1 MGERAAPGQE
11 RGVTSGCWRP
21 VPPRCMLAATVS
33 DLLDTLRRT
42 LADRYA
48 VERELGRGGMATVFL
63 AEDVKHHRPVAIKVL
78 HAELAAALGAERF
91 LREIEIAA
99 RLQHPHILPL
109 YDSGSAAGLLYY
121 VMPFVEGESLR
132 DRLTREKQLP
142 LEDALRIAT
151 EVAGALAYA
160 HSHGIV
166 HSDIK
171 PENIMLSA
179 GSAVVADFGIARAVT
194 AAGAGEH
201 LTQTGTIIGT
211 PAYMSPEQAT
221 GRADVDGRSDEYSL
235 ACVVY
240 EMLVGEPPFTGPT
253 AQAVLARHSLDLV
266 SPPSIV
272 RASIPDAVEAAI
284 LRALSKVPADRYTT
298 TALFAEALNTPSPAT
313 GAVRRATLERGVAR
327 PRLGWRRVVP
337 LVVAVAAAGGYVVV
351 RSLRPARVATDGPD
365 PRRLAVLYFADDSKG
380 HTLGYLADGLTEALI
395 AELRQGPSLTVI
407 SPNGIAPYRDPD
419 VPADSVARALKVG
432 TIVRGGVAPAEG
444 AGGRGYQ
451 VSVRLID
458 GASGADFKRASFEQP
473 AGAVLAIRDSLAQRV
488 AEFLRARLGEEV
500 RLREQQAST
509 HSIVA
514 WSLVQQGERA
524 RKDAEAR
531 LQADDMDGAFAGFQH
546 ADSLLA
552 RAEAADAQWVEPML
566 QRGWIAHRRA
576 RLTRDRKG
584 AAQLLG
590 AALGHA
596 ERALRMA
603 PNDPRALELRG
614 TVRYTTWLVEVSPD
628 SAAQAT
634 LLAGARKDLET
645 ATQADP
651 SLAGAFSTL
660 SHLYYQT
667 EVVPAA
673 VLAARRAYEEDAYLT
688 VASDVLWRLFIG
700 SYDLEQVTQA
710 KRGCDEGG
718 ARFPRFYRFAE
729 CRLWLMTTDAAEPN
743 VSDAWRLYAEIGAVT
758 PPPLKPFEMHHAAMI
773 VGAILA
779 RVGQADS
786 ARHVLV
792 AARGDAKLDPQR
804 ELVAEEAFARTL
816 LGEQGEAIEL
826 LKQYVAANPAH
837 MFKRGGD
844 ISWWWRDLRKD
855 PRFSQLER

>member
-1 MGERAAPGQE
+1 
-11 RGVTSGCWRP
+11 
-21 VPPRCMLAATVS
+21 VP
-33 DLLDTLRRT
+33 DLLESLREA

-63 AEDVKHHRPVAIKVL
+63 AEDRKHHRSVAIKVL
-78 HAELAAALGAERF
+78 HAELTAALGAGRF

-109 YDSGSAAGLLYY
+109 YDSGAAAGFLYY
-121 VMPFVEGESLR
+121 VMPYVEGESLR

-142 LEDALRIAT
+142 QDDALRIAT

-160 HSHGIV
+160 HSRGVV
-166 HSDIK
+166 HRDIK
-171 PENIMLSA
+171 PENIMLS
-179 GSAVVADFGIARAVT
+179 GGTAVVADFGIAHAVT
-194 AAGAGEH
+194 AAGDRQH
-201 LTQTGTIIGT
+201 LTQTGTVIGT

-221 GRADVDGRSDEYSL
+221 GSTEIDGRSDQYSL

-253 AQAVLARHSLDLV
+253 AQAVIARHSLDMV

-272 RASIPDAVEAAI
+272 RSTIPDAVEAAI
-284 LRALSKVPADRYTT
+284 LRALAKLPVDRYAT
-298 TALFAEALNTPSPAT
+298 TALFAEALNAPSAAT
-313 GAVRRATLERGVAR
+313 GAVRRATLERGLAR
-327 PRLGWRRVVP
+327 PQSKWWRVVP
-337 LVVAVAAAGGYVVV
+337 VAAAVAVVGGYLVV
-351 RSLRPARVATDGPD
+351 RSLGPARVASGGGLD
-365 PRRLAVLYFADDSKG
+365 PRHVAVLYFADDSKD

-395 AELRQGPSLTVI
+395 EELRPVPSLTVI
-407 SPNGIAPYRDPD
+407 SRNGVAPYSDPG
-419 VPADSVARALKVG
+419 VPPDSVARALKVG
-432 TIVRGGVAPAEG
+432 TIVRGDVELAG
-444 AGGRGYQ
+444 GGRGFR
-451 VSVRLID
+451 VFVRLID

-667 EVVPAA
+667 EDVPAA

-700 SYDLEQVTQA
+700 SYDLEQFTQA
-710 KRGCDEGG
+710 KRWCDEGG

-743 VSDAWRLYAEIGAVT
+743 VSDAWRLYAEIGAET

-773 VGAILA
+773 VGAIIA

>member
-1 MGERAAPGQE
+1 MP
-11 RGVTSGCWRP
+11 
-21 VPPRCMLAATVS
+21 
-33 DLLDTLRRT
+33 DLLESLREA

-63 AEDVKHHRPVAIKVL
+63 AEDRKHHRSVAIKVL
-78 HAELAAALGAERF
+78 HAELTAALGAGRF

-109 YDSGSAAGLLYY
+109 YDSGAAAGFLYY
-121 VMPFVEGESLR
+121 VMPYVEGESLR

-142 LEDALRIAT
+142 QDDALRIAT

-160 HSHGIV
+160 HSRGVV
-166 HSDIK
+166 HRDIK
-171 PENIMLSA
+171 PENIMLS
-179 GSAVVADFGIARAVT
+179 GGTAVVADFGIAHAVT
-194 AAGAGEH
+194 AAGDRQH
-201 LTQTGTIIGT
+201 LTQTGTVIGT

-221 GRADVDGRSDEYSL
+221 GSTEIDGRSDQYSL

-253 AQAVLARHSLDLV
+253 AQAVIARHSLDMV

-272 RASIPDAVEAAI
+272 RSTIPDAVEAAI
-284 LRALSKVPADRYTT
+284 LRALAKLPVDRYAT
-298 TALFAEALNTPSPAT
+298 TALFAEALNAPSAAT
-313 GAVRRATLERGVAR
+313 GAVRRATLERGLAR
-327 PRLGWRRVVP
+327 PQSKWWRVVP
-337 LVVAVAAAGGYVVV
+337 VAAAVAVVGGYLVV
-351 RSLRPARVATDGPD
+351 RSLGPARVASGGGLD
-365 PRRLAVLYFADDSKG
+365 PRHVAVLYFADDSKD

-395 AELRQGPSLTVI
+395 EELRPVPSLTVI
-407 SPNGIAPYRDPD
+407 SRNGVAPYSDPG
-419 VPADSVARALKVG
+419 VPPDSVARALKVG
-432 TIVRGGVAPAEG
+432 TIVRGDVELAG
-444 AGGRGYQ
+444 GGRGFR
-451 VSVRLID
+451 VFVRLID

-667 EVVPAA
+667 EDVPAA

-700 SYDLEQVTQA
+700 SYDLEQFTQA
-710 KRGCDEGG
+710 KRWCDEGG

-743 VSDAWRLYAEIGAVT
+743 VSDAWRLYAEIGAET

-773 VGAILA
+773 VGAIIA